1 MKPNSFINFFI
12 FLSHLTITANILN
25 YAYDS
30 YGKDS
35 GTRTNFLLY
44 RACSDPNKIF
54 SVPAHKLLYNI
65 RTIILYGYDAIIIG
79 GNLYLYRFMVNFSD
93 KREATLKVD
102 TKKDRRNN
110 LIPAKVG
117 IYAIFTLFFFTI
129 IDSLCYSLDVVNS
142 EERAFF
148 IALTNDICAP
158 ALVLYGMPS
167 VRRNIKN
174 SLKESSILMF
184 NVQCFQLR

>member
-1 MKPNSFINFFI
+1 MTGAILVSCTSSIIFCACTTAIRFSDITQFSNYLVFDRCIFLKFSTHGSDATLAMKPNSFINFFI

-44 RACSDPNKIF
+44 RACSDPDKIF

-65 RTIILYGYDAIIIG
+65 STIILYGYDAIIIG

-93 KREATLKVD
+93 KRE
-102 TKKDRRNN
+102 
-110 LIPAKVG
+110 G
-117 IYAIFTLFFFTI
+117 
-129 IDSLCYSLDVVNS
+129 
-142 EERAFF
+142 
-148 IALTNDICAP
+148 
-158 ALVLYGMPS
+158 
-167 VRRNIKN
+167 
-174 SLKESSILMF
+174 
-184 NVQCFQLR
+184 